1 MKEKKVVFLSYDGI
15 TDPLG
20 QSQILPYLFGISSNK
35 NYKITIVS
43 FEKTKNYHQNKVF
56 ILNKLKK
63 NNIDW
68 VQLKYTKYPPIFS
81 TLWDIYKL
89 KRTLN
94 KLKNKG
100 LDLIHC
106 RSYITTLV
114 ALGFKKTYKTPFI
127 FDMRGFYADERVD
140 GKIWSLDNFI
150 YKKIYNYF
158 KSKEKEFLQYSAYT
172 ISLTTKGKKEIGSW
186 NLPNQSKIKVI
197 PCCTDENLFQK
208 KNIQNVRSKLGF
220 NKDDFIISYVGSI
233 GTWYM
238 LDEMLDFFKCLQ
250 IKKPN
255 AKFFFITK
263 DDSQLILEKVKSKK
277 IDVSNIK
284 IQPSSREMMPSYI
297 GVSNFSIF
305 FVRSEL
311 GFNKEDFIISYVGSI
326 GTWYM
331 LDEMLDFFKC
341 LQIKKPNAKFF
352 FITKDNPQLILEKV
366 KCKEID
372 ISAIKIK
379 PSSREMM
386 PSYIGLSDFSI
397 FFILPVFSKKASSP
411 TKMGEIMNLGIPI
424 ICNSGV
430 GDVDEIMGKSMP
442 ELLVKDFSNKEYKR
456 VIDLITNNYK
466 PNQKTIIE
474 TSHSYYSLEKGVEKY
489 KEVYKEILGE

>member
-20 QSQILPYLFGISSNK
+20 QSQILPYLFGLSSNK
-35 NYKITIVS
+35 NYKIIIVS
-43 FEKTKNYHQNKVF
+43 FEKTKNHLQYKEF
-56 ILNKLKK
+56 ILKKLKK
-63 NNIDW
+63 NNVEWIP
-68 VQLKYTKYPPIFS
+68 LKYTKYPPIIS
-81 TLWDIYKL
+81 TLWDIYRL
-89 KRTLN
+89 KKVVN
-94 KLKNKG
+94 KLKVKG

-114 ALGFKKTYKTPFI
+114 ALGFKKKYKTPFI

-158 KSKEKEFLQYSAYT
+158 KSKEKEFLQFSDYT
-172 ISLTTKGKKEIGSW
+172 ISLTKNGKKEILSW

-197 PCCTDENLFQK
+197 PCCTDENLFK
-208 KNIQNVRSKLGF
+208 TKNIQNVRAELGF
-220 NKDDFIISYVGSI
+220 NKNDFIISYIGSI

-255 AKFFFITK
+255 AKFFFINK
-263 DDSQLILEKVKSKK
+263 DDPQLLLEKVKSKE
-277 IDVSNIK
+277 IDISSIK
-284 IQPSSREMMPSYI
+284 IQPSSREMMPSHI
-297 GVSNFSIF
+297 GVSN
-305 FVRSEL
+305 
-311 GFNKEDFIISYVGSI
+311 
-326 GTWYM
+326 
-331 LDEMLDFFKC
+331 
-341 LQIKKPNAKFF
+341 
-352 FITKDNPQLILEKV
+352 
-366 KCKEID
+366 
-372 ISAIKIK
+372 
-379 PSSREMM
+379 
-386 PSYIGLSDFSI
+386 FSI

-430 GDVDEIMGKSMP
+430 GDVDEVMGKSMP
-442 ELLVKDFSNKEYKR
+442 ELLVKEFSNKEYAR

-466 PNQKTIIE
+466 PNQKSIIE
-474 TSHSYYSLEKGVEKY
+474 TSHSYYSLEKGIEKY

>member
-20 QSQILPYLFGISSNK
+20 QSQILPYLFGLADSK

-43 FEKTKNYHQNKVF
+43 FEKTKNHFHNKEL
-56 ILNKLKK
+56 ILNKLEKY
-63 NNIDW
+63 NVEWIP
-68 VQLKYTKYPPIFS
+68 LKYTKRPPIFS
-81 TLWDIYKL
+81 TIWDIYKL
-89 KRTLN
+89 RKSVN

-114 ALGFKKTYKTPFI
+114 ALGVKKTHNIPFI

-140 GKIWSLDNFI
+140 GKIWSLNNFI
-150 YKKIYNYF
+150 FKYIYKYF
-158 KSKEKEFLQYSAYT
+158 KSKEKEFLQYSDYT
-172 ISLTTKGKKEIGSW
+172 ISLTINGKKEIESW

-197 PCCTDENLFQK
+197 PCCTDETLFQV
-208 KNIQNVRSKLGF
+208 KNIKKIKSELGF

-250 IKKPN
+250 IKK
-255 AKFFFITK
+255 T
-263 DDSQLILEKVKSKK
+263 
-277 IDVSNIK
+277 
-284 IQPSSREMMPSYI
+284 
-297 GVSNFSIF
+297 
-305 FVRSEL
+305 
-311 GFNKEDFIISYVGSI
+311 
-326 GTWYM
+326 
-331 LDEMLDFFKC
+331 
-341 LQIKKPNAKFF
+341 NAKFF

-366 KCKEID
+366 KSKKID
-372 ISAIKIK
+372 TNYIKIQ

-386 PSYIGLSDFSI
+386 PSYIGVSDFSI

-430 GDVDEIMGKSMP
+430 GDVDEIMEKSMP
-442 ELLVKDFSNKEYKR
+442 ELLVKEFSNNEYDR

-466 PNQKTIIE
+466 PNQKTLIE

>member
-20 QSQILPYLFGISSNK
+20 QSQILPYLFGLSSKK

-43 FEKTKNYHQNKVF
+43 FEKTNNYLQNKGA
-56 ILNKLKK
+56 ILNKIERH
-63 NNIDW
+63 NIDW
-68 VQLKYTKYPPIFS
+68 MPLKYTKYPPIFS
-81 TLWDIYKL
+81 ALWDIYKL
-89 KRTLN
+89 NQTVK

-114 ALGFKKTYKTPFI
+114 ALGFKKKYKTPFI

-140 GKIWSLDNFI
+140 GKLWPLNNII

-158 KSKEKEFLQYSAYT
+158 KRKEKEFLQFSDYT
-172 ISLTTKGKKEIGSW
+172 VSLTESGKKEILSW

-197 PCCTDENLFQK
+197 PCCTDENLFK
-208 KNIQNVRSKLGF
+208 TKNIQNVRSELGF

-263 DDSQLILEKVKSKK
+263 DDPQLILEKAKNKDIEIS
-277 IDVSNIK
+277 SIK

-297 GVSNFSIF
+297 GVSN
-305 FVRSEL
+305 
-311 GFNKEDFIISYVGSI
+311 
-326 GTWYM
+326 
-331 LDEMLDFFKC
+331 
-341 LQIKKPNAKFF
+341 
-352 FITKDNPQLILEKV
+352 
-366 KCKEID
+366 
-372 ISAIKIK
+372 
-379 PSSREMM
+379 
-386 PSYIGLSDFSI
+386 FSI

-430 GDVDEIMGKSMP
+430 GDVDEIMDKSMP
-442 ELLVKDFSNKEYKR
+442 ELLVKDFSNNEYER
-456 VIDLITNNYK
+456 VIDLITNNYQ
-466 PNQKTIIE
+466 PNQKNIVE
-474 TSHSYYSLEKGVEKY
+474 TSHNCYSLEKGVEKY
-489 KEVYKEILGE
+489 KEVYQEILG

>member
-106 RSYITTLV
+106 RSYITNLV
-114 ALGFKKTYKTPFI
+114 ALEFKKTYKTPFI
-127 FDMRGFYADERVD
+127 FDMRGFWADERVD

-150 YKKIYNYF
+150 YKKIYKYF
-158 KSKEKEFLQYSAYT
+158 KSKEKEFLQFSDYT
-172 ISLTTKGKKEIGSW
+172 ISLTENGKKEILYW

-197 PCCTDENLFQK
+197 PCCTDENLFQT
-208 KNIQNVRSKLGF
+208 KNIQNVRAELGY

-238 LDEMLDFFKCLQ
+238 LDEMLDFFKCLKT
-250 IKKPN
+250 KKPN

-277 IDVSNIK
+277 IDI
-284 IQPSSREMMPSYI
+284 SS
-297 GVSNFSIF
+297 
-305 FVRSEL
+305 
-311 GFNKEDFIISYVGSI
+311 
-326 GTWYM
+326 
-331 LDEMLDFFKC
+331 
-341 LQIKKPNAKFF
+341 
-352 FITKDNPQLILEKV
+352 
-366 KCKEID
+366 
-372 ISAIKIK
+372 IKIK
-379 PSSREMM
+379 PSSREMI
-386 PSYIGLSDFSI
+386 PSYIGASNFSI

-430 GDVDEIMGKSMP
+430 GDVDEIMEKSMP
-442 ELLVKDFSNKEYKR
+442 ELLVKEFSNKEYER

>member
-35 NYKITIVS
+35 NYKITIIS
-43 FEKTKNYHQNKVF
+43 FEKTKNYLQNKDF

-63 NNIDW
+63 NNVDW
-68 VQLKYTKYPPIFS
+68 IPLKYNKYPPIFS
-81 TLWDIYKL
+81 TLWDVYKLSKAINKL
-89 KRTLN
+89 KR
-94 KLKNKG
+94 KG
-100 LDLIHC
+100 VDLIHC
-106 RSYITTLV
+106 RSYITSLVTLK
-114 ALGFKKTYKTPFI
+114 LKKTHKISFI
-127 FDMRGFYADERVD
+127 FDMRGIWADERVD

-150 YKKIYNYF
+150 YKKIYKYF
-158 KSKEKEFLQYSAYT
+158 KSKEKEFLQFSDYT
-172 ISLTTKGKKEIGSW
+172 ISLTENGKKEIISW

-208 KNIQNVRSKLGF
+208 KNIQN
-220 NKDDFIISYVGSI
+220 
-233 GTWYM
+233 
-238 LDEMLDFFKCLQ
+238 
-250 IKKPN
+250 
-255 AKFFFITK
+255 
-263 DDSQLILEKVKSKK
+263 
-277 IDVSNIK
+277 
-284 IQPSSREMMPSYI
+284 
-297 GVSNFSIF
+297 
-305 FVRSEL
+305 VRSEL

-430 GDVDEIMGKSMP
+430 GDVDEIMEKSMP
-442 ELLVKDFSNKEYKR
+442 ELLVKDFSNKEYER

-466 PNQKTIIE
+466 PNQKSIIE
-474 TSHSYYSLEKGVEKY
+474 TSHSYYSLEKGIDKY

>member
-1 MKEKKVVFLSYDGI
+1 MNEKKVVFLSYDGI

-20 QSQILPYLFGISSNK
+20 QSQILPYLFGVSSNN

-43 FEKTKNYHQNKVF
+43 FEKSKNYLQNKDF
-56 ILNKLKK
+56 ILNKLEK
-63 NNIDW
+63 NNIEW
-68 VQLKYTKYPPIFS
+68 IPLKYTKRPPIFS
-81 TLWDIYKL
+81 TIWDIYKL
-89 KRTLN
+89 RKSVN

-114 ALGFKKTYKTPFI
+114 ALGVKKTHNIPFI

-140 GKIWSLDNFI
+140 GRIWNLNNII

-158 KSKEKEFLQYSAYT
+158 KLKEKEFLQSSGYT
-172 ISLTTKGKKEIGSW
+172 ISLTETGKKEIVSW

-208 KNIQNVRSKLGF
+208 KNIQNVRNELGF
-220 NKDDFIISYVGSI
+220 NRDDFVISYVGSI

-250 IKKPN
+250 
-255 AKFFFITK
+255 
-263 DDSQLILEKVKSKK
+263 V
-277 IDVSNIK
+277 
-284 IQPSSREMMPSYI
+284 
-297 GVSNFSIF
+297 
-305 FVRSEL
+305 
-311 GFNKEDFIISYVGSI
+311 
-326 GTWYM
+326 
-331 LDEMLDFFKC
+331 
-341 LQIKKPNAKFF
+341 KKPNAKFF
-352 FITKDNPQLILEKV
+352 FITKDNPQLIIEKV
-366 KCKEID
+366 KSKKID

-386 PSYIGLSDFSI
+386 PSYIGASNFSI

-424 ICNSGV
+424 VCNSGV

-442 ELLVKDFSNKEYKR
+442 ELLVKDFSNNEYDR

-466 PNQKTIIE
+466 PNQKSIVE
-474 TSHSYYSLEKGVEKY
+474 TSHSYYSLEKGIDKY

>member
-43 FEKTKNYHQNKVF
+43 FEKTKNYLQNRDI
-56 ILNKLKK
+56 ILNKLEN

-68 VQLKYTKYPPIFS
+68 IPLKYTKYPPIFS
-81 TLWDIYKL
+81 TIWDIYKL
-89 KRTLN
+89 KRAVK
-94 KLKNKG
+94 KLKIKE

-106 RSYITTLV
+106 RSYITSLV
-114 ALGFKKTYKTPFI
+114 ALGFKKKYKIPFI

-150 YKKIYNYF
+150 YKTIYNYF
-158 KSKEKEFLQYSAYT
+158 KSKEKEFLQYSDYT
-172 ISLTTKGKKEIGSW
+172 ISLTTNGKNEISSW

-197 PCCTDENLFQK
+197 PCCTDETLFQK
-208 KNIQNVRSKLGF
+208 KNIQNIRSELGF
-220 NKDDFIISYVGSI
+220 SKDDFIISYVGSI

-263 DDSQLILEKVKSKK
+263 DNPHIILEKVKSKK
-277 IDVSNIK
+277 IDISAIK

-297 GVSNFSIF
+297 GVSNI
-305 FVRSEL
+305 
-311 GFNKEDFIISYVGSI
+311 
-326 GTWYM
+326 
-331 LDEMLDFFKC
+331 
-341 LQIKKPNAKFF
+341 
-352 FITKDNPQLILEKV
+352 
-366 KCKEID
+366 
-372 ISAIKIK
+372 
-379 PSSREMM
+379 
-386 PSYIGLSDFSI
+386 SI

-424 ICNSGV
+424 ICNAGV
-430 GDVDEIMGKSMP
+430 GDVDEIMEKSMP
-442 ELLVKDFSNKEYKR
+442 ELLVKEFSNKEYER
-456 VIDLITNNYK
+456 VIDLINNNYK

-489 KEVYKEILGE
+489 KEVYLKILGK

>member
-1 MKEKKVVFLSYDGI
+1 MKEKKAVFLSYDGI

-20 QSQILPYLFGISSNK
+20 QSQILPYLFGLSSNK
-35 NYKITIVS
+35 NNKITIVS
-43 FEKTKNYHQNKVF
+43 FEKTNNYLQNKD
-56 ILNKLKK
+56 IILKK
-63 NNIDW
+63 LEKNNVEWIP
-68 VQLKYTKYPPIFS
+68 LKYTKYPPIFS

-89 KRTLN
+89 NQTVK
-94 KLKNKG
+94 KLKVNG
-100 LDLIHC
+100 VDLIHC

-114 ALGFKKTYKTPFI
+114 ALGFKRKYKIPFI

-140 GKIWSLDNFI
+140 GRIWNLNNII

-158 KSKEKEFLQYSAYT
+158 KLKEKDFLQCSDYT
-172 ISLTTKGKKEIGSW
+172 ISLTETGKKEIVSW
-186 NLPNQSKIKVI
+186 NLPSQSKIKVI

-208 KNIQNVRSKLGF
+208 KNIQNVRNELGF
-220 NKDDFIISYVGSI
+220 NKNDFIISYI
-233 GTWYM
+233 
-238 LDEMLDFFKCLQ
+238 
-250 IKKPN
+250 
-255 AKFFFITK
+255 
-263 DDSQLILEKVKSKK
+263 
-277 IDVSNIK
+277 
-284 IQPSSREMMPSYI
+284 
-297 GVSNFSIF
+297 
-305 FVRSEL
+305 
-311 GFNKEDFIISYVGSI
+311 GSI

-352 FITKDNPQLILEKV
+352 FITKDNPQLILEKA
-366 KCKEID
+366 KSKKID
-372 ISAIKIK
+372 VSSIKIQ

-386 PSYIGLSDFSI
+386 PSYIGASNFSI

-442 ELLVKDFSNKEYKR
+442 ELLVKDFSNNEYDR
-456 VIDLITNNYK
+456 VIALITNNYK
-466 PNQKTIIE
+466 PNQKSIIE
-474 TSHSYYSLEKGVEKY
+474 TSHSYYSLEKGIDKY

>member
-20 QSQILPYLFGISSNK
+20 QSQILPYLFGLSSNK

-43 FEKTKNYHQNKVF
+43 FEKIKNHLQNKDV
-56 ILNKLKK
+56 ILNKLKE

-68 VQLKYTKYPPIFS
+68 IPLKYTKYPPIIS
-81 TLWDIYKL
+81 TLWDIYRL
-89 KRTLN
+89 KKVVN
-94 KLKNKG
+94 KLKVKG

-106 RSYITTLV
+106 RSYITSLV
-114 ALGFKKTYKTPFI
+114 VLRFKKKYNTPFI
-127 FDMRGFYADERVD
+127 FDMRGFYPDERVD
-140 GKIWSLDNFI
+140 GKIWSLKNII

-158 KSKEKEFLQYSAYT
+158 KSKEKEFLQFSDYT
-172 ISLTTKGKKEIGSW
+172 ISLTENGKKEISSW

-197 PCCTDENLFQK
+197 PCCTDENLFK
-208 KNIQNVRSKLGF
+208 TKNIQNVRAELGF

-238 LDEMLDFFKCLQ
+238 LDEMLDFFKCLKT
-250 IKKPN
+250 KKPN

-263 DDSQLILEKVKSKK
+263 DSPQLILEKVKSKK
-277 IDVSNIK
+277 IDISSIK

-297 GVSNFSIF
+297 GASN
-305 FVRSEL
+305 
-311 GFNKEDFIISYVGSI
+311 
-326 GTWYM
+326 
-331 LDEMLDFFKC
+331 
-341 LQIKKPNAKFF
+341 
-352 FITKDNPQLILEKV
+352 
-366 KCKEID
+366 
-372 ISAIKIK
+372 
-379 PSSREMM
+379 
-386 PSYIGLSDFSI
+386 FSI

-442 ELLVKDFSNKEYKR
+442 ELLIKEFSNNEYER

-466 PNQKTIIE
+466 PNYKIIVE

>member
-1 MKEKKVVFLSYDGI
+1 MKDKKIVFLSYDGI

-20 QSQILPYLFGISSNK
+20 QSQILPYIFGISSNK
-35 NYKITIVS
+35 NYKITILS
-43 FEKTKNYHQNKVF
+43 FEKTNNYLQNKDV
-56 ILNKLKK
+56 ILNKLK
-63 NNIDW
+63 NNNVDW
-68 VQLKYTKYPPIFS
+68 IPLKYTKYPPIFS
-81 TLWDIYKL
+81 TIWDVYKL
-89 KRTLN
+89 KKAVN

-106 RSYITTLV
+106 RSYVTTLV
-114 ALGFKKTYKTPFI
+114 ALVFKKKYKIPLI

-158 KSKEKEFLQYSAYT
+158 KSKEKEFLQFSDHT
-172 ISLTTKGKKEIGSW
+172 ISLTENGKKEILSW

-197 PCCTDENLFQK
+197 PCCTDENLFQT
-208 KNIQNVRSKLGF
+208 KNIQNVRAELGY

-238 LDEMLDFFKCLQ
+238 LDEMLDFFKCLKT
-250 IKKPN
+250 KKPK
-255 AKFFFITK
+255 AKFLFITK
-263 DDSQLILEKVKSKK
+263 DNPQFILEKVKNKK
-277 IDVSNIK
+277 IDISSIK

-297 GVSNFSIF
+297 GVSN
-305 FVRSEL
+305 
-311 GFNKEDFIISYVGSI
+311 
-326 GTWYM
+326 
-331 LDEMLDFFKC
+331 
-341 LQIKKPNAKFF
+341 
-352 FITKDNPQLILEKV
+352 
-366 KCKEID
+366 
-372 ISAIKIK
+372 
-379 PSSREMM
+379 
-386 PSYIGLSDFSI
+386 FSI

-442 ELLVKDFSNKEYKR
+442 ELLVKEFSNKEYER

>member
-106 RSYITTLV
+106 RSYITNLV
-114 ALGFKKTYKTPFI
+114 ALEFKKTYKTPFI
-127 FDMRGFYADERVD
+127 FDMRGFYADERVE

-158 KSKEKEFLQYSAYT
+158 KSKEKEFLQFSDYT
-172 ISLTTKGKKEIGSW
+172 ISLTENGKKEILSW
-186 NLPNQSKIKVI
+186 NLPNQTKIKVI
-197 PCCTDENLFQK
+197 PCCTDENLFQT
-208 KNIQNVRSKLGF
+208 KNIQNVRAELGY

-238 LDEMLDFFKCLQ
+238 LDEMLDFFKCLKT
-250 IKKPN
+250 KKPN

-305 FVRSEL
+305 L
-311 GFNKEDFIISYVGSI
+311 
-326 GTWYM
+326 
-331 LDEMLDFFKC
+331 
-341 LQIKKPNAKFF
+341 
-352 FITKDNPQLILEKV
+352 
-366 KCKEID
+366 
-372 ISAIKIK
+372 
-379 PSSREMM
+379 
-386 PSYIGLSDFSI
+386 
-397 FFILPVFSKKASSP
+397 ILPVFSKKASSP

-430 GDVDEIMGKSMP
+430 GDVDEIMEKSMP
-442 ELLVKDFSNKEYKR
+442 ELLVKEFSNKEYER
-456 VIDLITNNYK
+456 VINLITNNYK

-474 TSHSYYSLEKGVEKY
+474 TSHSYYSLDKGVEKY
-489 KEVYKEILGE
+489 KEVYKEILGK

>member
-20 QSQILPYLFGISSNK
+20 QSQILPYLFGLSSNK
-35 NYKITIVS
+35 NYKITILS
-43 FEKTKNYHQNKVF
+43 FEKTKNYLQNKDV
-56 ILNKLKK
+56 ILNKLKES
-63 NNIDW
+63 NIDW
-68 VQLKYTKYPPIFS
+68 IPLNYTKYPPIIS
-81 TLWDIYKL
+81 TLWDVYKL
-89 KRTLN
+89 TKAIN

-100 LDLIHC
+100 LDLFHC

-114 ALGFKKTYKTPFI
+114 ALNFKKKYKIPFV

-158 KSKEKEFLQYSAYT
+158 KSKEKEFLQCSDYT
-172 ISLTTKGKKEIGSW
+172 ISLTTTGKKEIASW

-197 PCCTDENLFQK
+197 PCCTDETLFK
-208 KNIQNVRSKLGF
+208 TKNIQNVRSELGF
-220 NKDDFIISYVGSI
+220 KKENFIISYVGSI

-238 LDEMLDFFKCLQ
+238 LDEMLDFFKCLKT
-250 IKKPN
+250 KKPN
-255 AKFFFITK
+255 AK
-263 DDSQLILEKVKSKK
+263 L
-277 IDVSNIK
+277 
-284 IQPSSREMMPSYI
+284 
-297 GVSNFSIF
+297 
-305 FVRSEL
+305 
-311 GFNKEDFIISYVGSI
+311 
-326 GTWYM
+326 
-331 LDEMLDFFKC
+331 
-341 LQIKKPNAKFF
+341 F

-366 KCKEID
+366 KSKGIETT
-372 ISAIKIK
+372 SIKIQ

-386 PSYIGLSDFSI
+386 PPYIGASNFSI

-430 GDVDEIMGKSMP
+430 GDVDEVMGKSMP
-442 ELLVKDFSNKEYKR
+442 ELLVKEFSNKEYAR

-466 PNQKTIIE
+466 PNQKSIIE
-474 TSHSYYSLEKGVEKY
+474 TSHSYYSLEKGIEKY

>member
-106 RSYITTLV
+106 RSYITNLV
-114 ALGFKKTYKTPFI
+114 ALEFKKTYKTPFI
-127 FDMRGFYADERVD
+127 FDMRGFWADERVD

-150 YKKIYNYF
+150 YKKIYKYF
-158 KSKEKEFLQYSAYT
+158 KSKEKEFLQFSDYT
-172 ISLTTKGKKEIGSW
+172 ISLTENGKKEIISW

-197 PCCTDENLFQK
+197 PCCTDENLFQT
-208 KNIQNVRSKLGF
+208 KNIQNVRAELGY

-238 LDEMLDFFKCLQ
+238 LDEMLDFFKCLKT
-250 IKKPN
+250 KKPN

-305 FVRSEL
+305 F
-311 GFNKEDFIISYVGSI
+311 
-326 GTWYM
+326 
-331 LDEMLDFFKC
+331 
-341 LQIKKPNAKFF
+341 
-352 FITKDNPQLILEKV
+352 
-366 KCKEID
+366 
-372 ISAIKIK
+372 
-379 PSSREMM
+379 
-386 PSYIGLSDFSI
+386 
-397 FFILPVFSKKASSP
+397 ILPVFSKKASSP

-430 GDVDEIMGKSMP
+430 GDVDEIMEKSMP
-442 ELLVKDFSNKEYKR
+442 ELLVKEFSNKEYER

-489 KEVYKEILGE
+489 KEVYQEILGE

>member
-20 QSQILPYLFGISSNK
+20 QSQILPYLFGLSSNK

-43 FEKTKNYHQNKVF
+43 FEKIKNHLQNKDV
-56 ILNKLKK
+56 ILNKLKE

-68 VQLKYTKYPPIFS
+68 IPLKYTKYPPIIS
-81 TLWDIYKL
+81 TLWDIYRL
-89 KRTLN
+89 KKVVN
-94 KLKNKG
+94 KLKVKG

-106 RSYITTLV
+106 RSYITSLV
-114 ALGFKKTYKTPFI
+114 ILRFKKKYNTPFI
-127 FDMRGFYADERVD
+127 FDMRGFYPDERVD
-140 GKIWSLDNFI
+140 GKIWSLKNII

-158 KSKEKEFLQYSAYT
+158 KSKEKEFLQFSDYT
-172 ISLTTKGKKEIGSW
+172 ISLTENGKKEISSW

-197 PCCTDENLFQK
+197 PCCTDENLFK
-208 KNIQNVRSKLGF
+208 TKNIQNVRSELGF

-263 DDSQLILEKVKSKK
+263 DDPQLILEKAKNKDIEIS
-277 IDVSNIK
+277 SIK

-297 GVSNFSIF
+297 GASN
-305 FVRSEL
+305 
-311 GFNKEDFIISYVGSI
+311 
-326 GTWYM
+326 
-331 LDEMLDFFKC
+331 
-341 LQIKKPNAKFF
+341 
-352 FITKDNPQLILEKV
+352 
-366 KCKEID
+366 
-372 ISAIKIK
+372 
-379 PSSREMM
+379 
-386 PSYIGLSDFSI
+386 FSI

-430 GDVDEIMGKSMP
+430 GDVDEIMEKSMP
-442 ELLVKDFSNKEYKR
+442 ELLVKDFSSYEYDR
-456 VIDLITNNYK
+456 VIDLITNNYN
-466 PNQKTIIE
+466 PNPKNITK
-474 TSHSYYSLEKGVEKY
+474 TSHSYYSLVKGVEKY